1 MARRLDVGQTDSIVK
16 IDRTACARHGGGT
29 RVRSA
34 VFPGENSAAS
44 FGALFACLEGGVMSV
59 PTVELVQAF
68 SRLISAGIIIDDADQ
83 PVVEQVLRDGVR
95 VASFLESVR
104 LRAITRLDAFAT
116 ATSSPDAAQSIVEIT
131 RGSRRQAQAA
141 QKRAVTT
148 SQLPSLGEALE
159 QGAIGSDHI
168 DAVAQTL
175 SRMDPVDRSKL
186 ANDERWIADMAA
198 RSTPEQLA
206 KKLQSRARELAHD
219 DGVKVLERQRRSA
232 FLRSWT
238 DKDTGMVCLYG
249 QFDPESGATLIGR
262 LRNATEAL
270 FHDRIPDTSPLDE
283 RKQDHLRALAL
294 LHLTEGKGTSSGRPD
309 VTAVIDLQ
317 TLLDGVHEHSR
328 VEVEGGVTLPVE
340 TIRRMAC
347 FANIIP
353 ALLGA
358 NGVLLDL
365 GRSQRLAS
373 AQQRTAMRAM
383 YATCGAPGCAV
394 AFEHCTMHHITYWRR
409 NGHTNMGN
417 MLPLCSKHH
426 HLAHEGGWKLE
437 LDTERCL
444 TITKPDGSRQTHPPP
459 LARAG

>member
-1 MARRLDVGQTDSIVK
+1 
-16 IDRTACARHGGGT
+16 
-29 RVRSA
+29 
-34 VFPGENSAAS
+34 
-44 FGALFACLEGGVMSV
+44 MSV
-59 PTVELVQAF
+59 PMVDLVQAF
-68 SRLISAGIIIDDADQ
+68 SRLISAGVMIDDADQ
-83 PVVEQVLRDGVR
+83 PVVEQALLDSDRIS
-95 VASFLESVR
+95 SFVESVR
-104 LRAITRLDAFAT
+104 LRAITRLDVFKT
-116 ATSSPDAAQSIVEIT
+116 AMSSPDAAQSIVDIT

-148 SQLPSLGEALE
+148 SQMPSLGDALE
-159 QGAIGSDHI
+159 QGVIGSDHV
-168 DAVAQTL
+168 DVVAQTL

-206 KKLQSRARELAHD
+206 KRLQSRARELAHD
-219 DGVKVLERQRRSA
+219 DGVKVLERQRRAA

-270 FHDRIPDTSPLDE
+270 FHDRVPDTCPLDE
-283 RKQDHLRALAL
+283 RKNDHLRALAL
-294 LHLTEGKGTSSGRPD
+294 LHLTEGKGASSGRPD
-309 VTAVIDLQ
+309 ITVVIDLQ
-317 TLLDGVHEHSR
+317 TLLDGVHAQSR
-328 VEVEGGVTLPVE
+328 IEVDNGVTLPVE
-340 TIRRMAC
+340 TVRRMAC

-353 ALLGA
+353 AVLGA

-365 GRSQRLAS
+365 GRSQRLAT
-373 AQQRTAMRAM
+373 AQQRTAMRVM
-383 YATCGAPGCAV
+383 YSTCGAPGCAV
-394 AFEHCTMHHITYWRR
+394 AFEHCTMHHIAYWRR
-409 NGHTNMGN
+409 GGHTDIGN

-426 HLAHEGGWKLE
+426 HLAHEGGWL
-437 LDTERCL
+437 LQLSADRYL

>member
-1 MARRLDVGQTDSIVK
+1 M
-16 IDRTACARHGGGT
+16 
-29 RVRSA
+29 
-34 VFPGENSAAS
+34 
-44 FGALFACLEGGVMSV
+44 
-59 PTVELVQAF
+59 VELVQAF
-68 SRLISAGIIIDDADQ
+68 SRLISAGIMIDDADQ
-83 PVVEQVLRDGVR
+83 PIVEQALRDCVHIS
-95 VASFLESVR
+95 SFVESVR
-104 LRAITRLDAFAT
+104 LRAITRFDAFAT
-116 ATSSPDAAQSIVEIT
+116 ATSSPDAAQSIVDIT

-141 QKRAVTT
+141 QKRAATT
-148 SQLPSLGEALE
+148 SQMPSLGDALE
-159 QGAIGSDHI
+159 KGAISSEHV

-186 ANDERWIADMAA
+186 ANDERLIADMAV

-206 KKLQSRARELAHD
+206 KKLQSRASELAHD
-219 DGVKVLERQRRSA
+219 DGVKVLERQRRAA

-270 FHDRIPDTSPLDE
+270 FHDRIPDTCPLDE

-309 VTAVIDLQ
+309 ITVVIDLQ
-317 TLLDGVHEHSR
+317 TLLDGAHSQSR
-328 VEVEGGVTLPVE
+328 VEVDGGVTLPIE

-347 FANIIP
+347 LSNIIP
-353 ALLGA
+353 AVLGA

-365 GRSQRLAS
+365 GRSQRLAT

-383 YATCGAPGCAV
+383 YSTCGAPGCAV
-394 AFEHCTMHHITYWRR
+394 AFEHCTMHHIAYWRR
-409 NGHTNMGN
+409 GGHTDIGN

-426 HLAHEGGWKLE
+426 HLAHEGGWL
-437 LDTERCL
+437 LQLSADRYL